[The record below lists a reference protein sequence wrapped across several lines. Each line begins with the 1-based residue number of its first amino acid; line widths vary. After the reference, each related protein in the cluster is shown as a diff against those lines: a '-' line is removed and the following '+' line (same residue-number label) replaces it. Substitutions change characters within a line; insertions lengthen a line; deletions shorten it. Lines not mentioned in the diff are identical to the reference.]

1 MEPLQPFAP
10 RSDLE
15 SDLEGED
22 VLNPPPRYNR
32 PGQAAI
38 GYRAATHPE
47 ALRRLLARLPAAFRR
62 QLARPGGAGA
72 LTTRAPDDPSIAL
85 LDAWAAVLDVIAF
98 YQERIANE
106 GFLATA
112 TERRSVLELARTIGY
127 ELAPGVAAG
136 AHLAFTVEPA
146 AGAPGRATIDPGVRV
161 LSVPGQGERPQ
172 TFETVEGIE
181 ARATWN
187 ALRPR
192 QRERQRPGPGATDL
206 YLSGTTTLLG
216 PGDPMLLAGDAG
228 SLTAA
233 TGRERRGRGSP
244 TAPCAWSSPIPCKA
258 TPASAGT
265 TP

>member
-1 MEPLQPFAP
+1 MEPLQPFAS
-10 RSDLE
+10 RSDL
-15 SDLEGED
+15 DPGG
-22 VLNPPPRYNR
+22 PPPTSTARGR
-32 PGQAAI
+32 PRSATARPPTRRPCAASWP
-38 GYRAATHPE
+38 AS
-47 ALRRLLARLPAAFRR
+47 PAAFRR

-136 AHLAFTVEPA
+136 THLAFTVEPA
-146 AGAPGRATIDPGVRV
+146 VGAPGRATVDPGVRV

-228 SLTAA
+228 QT
-233 TGRERRGRGSP
+233 
-244 TAPCAWSSPIPCKA
+244 
-258 TPASAGT
+258 
-265 TP
+265 